1 LGFKEERKA
10 ILVTAFMTPE
20 AINKYEK
27 TQGGSWETRMR
38 SAFSKEKNILE
49 IMKELVEIRIGDKN
63 PSEVFKKIDEL
74 VEKLVEKKLGK
85 KNFQI

>member
-1 LGFKEERKA
+1 
-10 ILVTAFMTPE
+10 
-20 AINKYEK
+20 
-27 TQGGSWETRMR
+27 MR

-74 VEKLVEKKLGK
+74 VEKLVEKKIGK
-85 KNFQI
+85 KEL